1 MMRQRRKNG
10 FFYLFGVI
18 LIEWGVSFLVQTV
31 AVYIYIARHLERIQ
45 EAMAS
50 QEALSNLMIEVTL
63 EISQY
68 ATEIAVVTAV
78 LMIPI
83 LLYMYHKDKRCSQF
97 TLGENS
103 IADMPRENWW
113 QIKTKLGVKDYAAL
127 VVLGIT
133 ACIVMN
139 NLILLSGVQ
148 ASSEG
153 YQIAAENIYS
163 SPKWIQ
169 FVGLGILAPVME
181 ELMYRGMLLR
191 RMRETLPAGMA
202 LVFTSVFFGIS
213 HGNFVQFL
221 FAAFLGALLGYSY
234 EKVRSVHV
242 PILLHVVINLTSIL
256 TTWMGLFAWTF
267 ESILKV
273 SVVTAVSAGIGA
285 AMFLRLRNVHAE

>member
-18 LIEWGVSFLVQTV
+18 LIEWGVSVLIQAV
-31 AVYIYIARHLERIQ
+31 AEFIYIAGHYERLQ
-45 EAMAS
+45 NVMGS
-50 QEALSNLMIEVTL
+50 QEEMMNLALEMAL

-68 ATEIAVVTAV
+68 ATEIAMATAV
-78 LMIPI
+78 IMIPI
-83 LLYMYHKDKRCSQF
+83 LLYMYHKDKKCSQF
-97 TLGENS
+97 TLGENA
-103 IADMPRENWW
+103 IAEMPGENWW
-113 QIKTKLGVKDYAAL
+113 QSKAKLGTKDYAAL

-153 YQIAAENIYS
+153 YQIASGNIYH

-169 FVGLGILAPVME
+169 FIGLGIVIPVME

-191 RMRETLPAGMA
+191 RMRETLPMGMA
-202 LVFTSVFFGIS
+202 LVFTAVFFGIS
-213 HGNFVQFL
+213 HGNLVQFL
-221 FAAFLGALLGYSY
+221 FAASLGALLGYFY

-256 TTWMGLFAWTF
+256 ATWAGLFTWTF
-267 ESILKV
+267 ENIIRV
-273 SVVTAVSAGIGA
+273 GAVTAVAAGVGA
-285 AMFLRLRNVHAE
+285 AMFLRLKNIGQV